1 VSEFST
7 EWVSVRFRGRMD
19 SEVDSRIKELEK
31 QGWSVGV
38 HYAGHTNGRYSTQL
52 ILKRES

>member
-1 VSEFST
+1 
-7 EWVSVRFRGRMD
+7 MD